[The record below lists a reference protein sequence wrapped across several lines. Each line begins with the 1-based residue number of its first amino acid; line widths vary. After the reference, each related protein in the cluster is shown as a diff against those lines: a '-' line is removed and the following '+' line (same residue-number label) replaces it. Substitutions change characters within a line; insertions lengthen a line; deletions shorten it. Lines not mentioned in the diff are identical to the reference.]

1 MGIFNHIGDTKQP
14 GATPVD
20 TTHFDVVLSDYAT
33 KIDIEKTKKEIQE
46 YLRRTDLPTIGN
58 IMNTDLDMGGN
69 RIINLRKGEGQNQV
83 PTLEQISENY
93 LGLLAQKDLNMN
105 EKYIRGLKT
114 DISDS
119 TSAVNKKALQDKIDI
134 QKRLVAQTDK
144 N

>member
-1 MGIFNHIGDTKQP
+1 MGIFNHIGDGPT

-33 KIDIEKTKKEIQE
+33 KIDIEKTKQEIQE
-46 YLRRTDLPTIGN
+46 YLRRYPAVGN

-69 RIINLRKGEGQNQV
+69 RIINLEKGKGPDHVARMDQLADNF
-83 PTLEQISENY
+83 
-93 LGLLAQKDLNMN
+93 LGLLAQKDLDMN
-105 EKYIRGLKT
+105 DKYIRGLKT
-114 DISDS
+114 DLSDN
-119 TSAVNKKALQDKIDI
+119 TSAVNKKALQEKIDI